1 MAATAIAFHGCA
13 IEVQATIVAEALEVE
28 ASLVMSLVR
37 SGQIT
42 SLCERG
48 LGADEGRYRLTFFH
62 ESKRLRLV
70 VDESGRILRRST
82 VNFGHRP
89 LPPPLHRPGP

>member
-1 MAATAIAFHGCA
+1 MPATAITFHGGV

-82 VNFGHRP
+82 LNFGHHP
-89 LPPPLHRPGP
+89 LPPHLHRPGP